1 MLHYSQTI
9 ASPTHKQG
17 RLRIMLN
24 RQPVPAIDAES
35 LELLVEMIGAD
46 EPAAILDLFDTYL
59 GDSTR
64 QIEDL
69 QASFIAGDYKNVHRI
84 AHSMKSSS
92 ATFGALELS
101 KYCERLER
109 SAKDNC
115 VSGECEKQVAQVR
128 QEHARVIESLTGERQ
143 RFTK

>member
-1 MLHYSQTI
+1 
-9 ASPTHKQG
+9 
-17 RLRIMLN
+17 MLN
-24 RQPVPAIDAES
+24 RQPVPAIDAEA
-35 LELLVEMIGAD
+35 LALLVEMIGPD
-46 EPAAILDLFDTYL
+46 EPGAILDLLDTYL

-64 QIEDL
+64 QVQDL
-69 QASFIAGDYKNVHRI
+69 QAAFAGGDYKNVHRI

-115 VSGECEKQVAQVR
+115 VSGDCEKQVTLVR
-128 QEHARVIESLTGERQ
+128 NEHARVIESLTAERE
-143 RFTK
+143 RFLK